1 MKKASR
7 GWRRNERNGEVSGDR
22 GLADCSSGSFA
33 MVGYRKGMAGKIA
46 RRHQLLE
53 RQFQFPF
60 SNRHLFDCQ
69 RRFDAAAL
77 VVQEIKITKHTKYT
91 KSLPFVY
98 LGVFRGYTI

>member
-1 MKKASR
+1 
-7 GWRRNERNGEVSGDR
+7 
-22 GLADCSSGSFA
+22 
-33 MVGYRKGMAGKIA
+33 MVGCRKKLAGEFA
-46 RRHQLLE
+46 GGLQLHE